1 MRKNLNI
8 KYIITNTTTY
18 LIKNFLS
25 FNNPLSFNVVG
36 NEDWH
41 NYNNILNLANMSH
54 VVYYDNYEWGHNISS
69 DKDGVKA
76 YVFSNQDETVNVV
89 AFKGTTVDI
98 IHSLESVGGMD
109 KKNDN
114 LFFSCCYYKQVRNLE
129 CPSQEQSSNGIFG
142 GKQIC
147 DIEDSYRNCSMECY
161 KDSLNYEYNYYN
173 IGKNIIDAWKSSIN
187 FENSLVIFSGHS
199 LGGALATMMGITY
212 NKYVVTFESPGEK
225 HYIDLAGLKYT
236 DENIKNI
243 YHYGHNADIIFTG
256 KCKGG
261 LSLCKLGGY
270 TIETKCHIGNVCEY
284 DVINKLNIRESIF
297 THKIKYVIDNVIT
310 QWNDTLPSCE
320 IKKEC
325 QECLKWNYS

>member
-1 MRKNLNI
+1 MIKI
-8 KYIITNTTTY
+8 KYIITNTTTF
-18 LIKNFLS
+18 LINHFLS
-25 FNNPLSFNVVG
+25 FKNQVPFVIE

-54 VVYYDNYEWGHNISS
+54 MVYYDDYEWDNGEYNKSHDISL
-69 DKDGVKA
+69 DKNSVKA
-76 YVFSNQDETVNVV
+76 YIFSNQDETVNVV

-114 LFFSCCYYKQVRNLE
+114 LFFSCCYYKQVRNLKCSLDNFGENDDYRE
-129 CPSQEQSSNGIFG
+129 CSI
-142 GKQIC
+142 
-147 DIEDSYRNCSMECY
+147 DCY
-161 KDSLNYEYNYYN
+161 KESLNQEYNYYN
-173 IGKNIIDAWKSSIN
+173 IGKNIIDGWKSTID

-225 HYIDLAGLKYT
+225 HYIDLVGLKYT
-236 DENIKNI
+236 DENLNKI

-261 LSLCKLGGY
+261 LSWCKLGGY

-284 DVINKLNIRESIF
+284 DVINKLNIHESIF
-297 THKIKYVIDNVIT
+297 THKIKYVIENVIT
-310 QWNDTLPSCE
+310 QWNASLPSCE
-320 IKKEC
+320 IKTEC